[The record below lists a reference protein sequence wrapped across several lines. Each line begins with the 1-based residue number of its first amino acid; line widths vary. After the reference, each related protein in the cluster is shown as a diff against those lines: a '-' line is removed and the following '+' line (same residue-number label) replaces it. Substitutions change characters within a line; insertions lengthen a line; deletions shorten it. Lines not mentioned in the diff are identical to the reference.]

1 MFPGGCWVK
10 IPETGMF
17 VIMNFIKTTILISD
31 IIKNIYSILKII
43 IIVIYFEYSLSL
55 EEAMFWQFVL

>member
-10 IPETGMF
+10 IQETRMF
-17 VIMNFIKTTILISD
+17 VIMNFIKSTILISD
-31 IIKNIYSILKII
+31 IIKNIYSILK

>member
-1 MFPGGCWVK
+1 
-10 IPETGMF
+10 MF
-17 VIMNFIKTTILISD
+17 VIMNFIKSTILISD

-55 EEAMFWQFVL
+55 EEAMF